1 MTTTTILLLV
11 LAVVVLLLGLLL
23 LFAAT
28 RPDHFRVTRSAVIK
42 APAARIFAL
51 INDLRSFNNWNP
63 YEKKEPGL
71 KGSYS
76 GPASGVGAAYAW
88 EGRRVGSGRM
98 EITAAEAP
106 NKLTMRLDFVKPFR
120 AQNSAEFTL
129 LPQGDNLTVVSWALH
144 GPSPYLSK
152 LMGVVL
158 DIDNM
163 VGKDF
168 EAGLASLKALSE
180 SRQPPPVQQSLS

>member
-1 MTTTTILLLV
+1 MTTTSLLWLALAAIALLL
-11 LAVVVLLLGLLL
+11 ALLL
-23 LFAAT
+23 LYAAT

-51 INDLRSFNNWNP
+51 INDLRAFNNWNP

-88 EGRRVGSGRM
+88 EGRKVGSGRM
-98 EITAAEAP
+98 EITAVDAP
-106 NKLTMRLDFVKPFR
+106 NKLTLRLDFLKPFK

-129 LPQGDNLTVVSWALH
+129 LPQGDKLTVVTWAMH

-152 LMGVVL
+152 VIGVV
-158 DIDNM
+158 IDM
-163 VGKDF
+163 DRMIGKDF
-168 EAGLASLKALSE
+168 EAGLANLKALTE
-180 SRQPPPVQQSLS
+180 GR

>member
-1 MTTTTILLLV
+1 MTTTSILWLALAAIALLL
-11 LAVVVLLLGLLL
+11 ALLL
-23 LFAAT
+23 LYAAT

-51 INDLRSFNNWNP
+51 INDLRAFNNWNP

-88 EGRRVGSGRM
+88 EGRKVGSGRM
-98 EITAAEAP
+98 EITAVDAP
-106 NKLTMRLDFVKPFR
+106 NKLTLRLDFLKPFK

-129 LPQGDNLTVVSWALH
+129 LPQGDNLTVVTWAMH
-144 GPSPYLSK
+144 GPSPYISK
-152 LMGVVL
+152 LMGVL
-158 DIDNM
+158 IDM
-163 VGKDF
+163 DRMIGRDF
-168 EAGLASLKALSE
+168 EAGLANLKALTE
-180 SRQPPPVQQSLS
+180 GR

>member
-1 MTTTTILLLV
+1 MTTKTILLLV
-11 LAVVVLLLGLLL
+11 LAAIALLLALLL
-23 LFAAT
+23 LYATT

-42 APAARIFAL
+42 APAAKIFSL

-63 YEKKEPGL
+63 YAKKGPSL

-88 EGRRVGSGRM
+88 EGKKVGSGRM
-98 EITAAEAP
+98 EITAADAP
-106 NKLTMRLDFVKPFR
+106 NKLTMRLDFLKPFK
-120 AQNSAEFTL
+120 AQNTAEFIL
-129 LPQGDNLTVVSWALH
+129 LPKGDKLTVVTWAMH

-152 LMGVVL
+152 VMGVVI
-158 DIDNM
+158 DIDSM

-168 EAGLASLKALSE
+168 EAGLANLKALTE
-180 SRQPPPVQQSLS
+180 GR

>member
-1 MTTTTILLLV
+1 MTTTSILWLALAAIALLL
-11 LAVVVLLLGLLL
+11 ALLL
-23 LFAAT
+23 LYAAT
-28 RPDHFRVTRSAVIK
+28 RPNHFRVTRSAVIK

-51 INDLRSFNNWNP
+51 INDLRAFNNWNP

-88 EGRRVGSGRM
+88 EGRKVGSGRM
-98 EITAAEAP
+98 EITAVDAP
-106 NKLTMRLDFVKPFR
+106 NKLTLRLDFVKPFE

-129 LPQGDNLTVVSWALH
+129 LPQGDNLTVVTWAMH

-152 LMGVVL
+152 LMGVLV
-158 DIDNM
+158 DMDRMI
-163 VGKDF
+163 GKDF
-168 EAGLASLKALSE
+168 EAGLANLKALTE
-180 SRQPPPVQQSLS
+180 GR